1 MTSKSKYVTEE
12 TLLEIEQRLEG
23 LKEEEKELDLLELAG
38 NDVSEQRR
46 GISEARKKAIQFLN
60 VYKRS

>member
-12 TLLEIEQRLEG
+12 TLREIEERLEG
-23 LKEEEKELDLLELAG
+23 LKDEEKELDLLELAG

-46 GISEARKKAIQFLN
+46 GIADARKKAIQFLN
-60 VYKRS
+60 VYRRS